1 MAIFF
6 FVLSV
11 LSIALI
17 IISRL
22 ATTLGWPIPPFADS
36 WEQIGIWAIYALV
49 LCLIIGVVFF
59 LLSSRK
65 KRDK

>member
-22 ATTLGWPIPPFADS
+22 ATTWGWPIPPFADS
-36 WEQIGIWAIYALV
+36 WEQVGIWAIYALV
-49 LCLIIGVVFF
+49 LCLIIGVVVFI
-59 LLSSRK
+59 LSYRK
-65 KRDK
+65 TKGK